1 MKMHEDEVHTD
12 VLLVHR
18 LLAAQFPE
26 WASLPI
32 ERVSSS
38 GTVNAL
44 YRLGDELVVRL
55 PRMDWGVGA
64 VDRELRWLPKIAPL
78 LPVAISVPLAKGVPA
93 EGYPWEWGVYTWL
106 EGENPTVGES
116 ESLARELAGFVHAL
130 HAIEL
135 PGGPPTGRPPLEQ
148 WDETVRGALAALK
161 GVIDTGAA
169 AAAWE
174 ASLRPSS
181 STSSPVW
188 IHADLMPGNVLVQG
202 GTLTGVIDWGGFGM
216 GEPAWDFT
224 IAWNLLAAGS
234 REVFRA
240 AVDADDAAWLRGRG
254 FALCTGL
261 AALPYYAETN
271 PVLADNAR
279 YRIDEVLGDYKRGP

>member
-1 MKMHEDEVHTD
+1 M
-12 VLLVHR
+12 
-18 LLAAQFPE
+18 
-26 WASLPI
+26 
-32 ERVSSS
+32 
-38 GTVNAL
+38 
-44 YRLGDELVVRL
+44 
-55 PRMDWGVGA
+55 
-64 VDRELRWLPKIAPL
+64 
-78 LPVAISVPLAKGVPA
+78 
-93 EGYPWEWGVYTWL
+93 
-106 EGENPTVGES
+106 
-116 ESLARELAGFVHAL
+116 

-174 ASLRPSS
+174 ACLRPSS

-188 IHADLMPGNVLVQG
+188 IHADLMPGNLLVQG

-234 REVFRA
+234 REVFRD

-279 YRIDEVLGDYKRGP
+279 YRIGEVLGDYKRGPERLG